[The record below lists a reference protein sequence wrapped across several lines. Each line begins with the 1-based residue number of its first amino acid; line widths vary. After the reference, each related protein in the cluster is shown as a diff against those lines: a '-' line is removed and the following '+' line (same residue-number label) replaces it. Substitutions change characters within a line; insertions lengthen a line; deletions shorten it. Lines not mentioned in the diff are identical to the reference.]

1 MKYRWKSTFIISLL
15 SLVILLAGSTINM
28 FCELNLQQINGEY
41 IEEIVWGC
49 PFFVVIMHLSEY
61 PTYLHPVFSYNPLG
75 AILNF
80 LIVFLLLKLF
90 DIIRLKLKK
99 GKVRLK
105 FTVDNSD
112 ILYYS
117 KDKFREKEKIQF
129 FLENLNNRT

>member
-1 MKYRWKSTFIISLL
+1 M
-15 SLVILLAGSTINM
+15 
-28 FCELNLQQINGEY
+28 
-41 IEEIVWGC
+41 
-49 PFFVVIMHLSEY
+49 VIMHLSEY

>member
-1 MKYRWKSTFIISLL
+1 MKYRWKSTFIISSL
-15 SLVILLAGSTINM
+15 SLIILLAGSTINM

-61 PTYLHPVFSYNPLG
+61 PAYVHPVFSYNPLG

-99 GKVRLK
+99 RKGKAE
-105 FTVDNSD
+105 
-112 ILYYS
+112 IHC
-117 KDKFREKEKIQF
+117 
-129 FLENLNNRT
+129 

>member
-61 PTYLHPVFSYNPLG
+61 PAYVHPVFSYNPLG
-75 AILNF
+75 PILNF

-99 GKVRLK
+99 RKGKAE
-105 FTVDNSD
+105 
-112 ILYYS
+112 IHC
-117 KDKFREKEKIQF
+117 
-129 FLENLNNRT
+129 